1 MATTT
6 KSIRLTAQEK
16 RRIDALARKR
26 GMRPATYIK
35 AAALAGPPASDLS
48 RLSRLEKVTF
58 AVLKAVE
65 DEMDARTGDAAWER
79 QLNSGARLLEPG
91 EVWRELGI

>member
-16 RRIDALARKR
+16 KRIDALARKR

-35 AAALAGPPASDLS
+35 AAALADPPASDLA
-48 RLSRLEKVTF
+48 RLSRLEKVTV

-65 DEMDARTGDAAWER
+65 DEMDARLGDAAWDR
-79 QLNSGARLLEPG
+79 HLKSGSRLLKPG
-91 EVWRELGI
+91 EVWRELGV